1 MNPSFWNNT
10 LIDAVLPKGTP
21 AIVASVN
28 GYISMWV
35 RLPFVISNGVSLLS
49 PPGAGSLGWMSIEWT
64 CQRSHR
70 TNSVLEWAIDR
81 WFVDEKRHRVCA
93 NRCLNR
99 GCILPSLSS
108 SLSLYLSGSHRV
120 RACEL
125 VRACVCVFVCPRQ
138 Q

>member
-49 PPGAGSLGWMSIEWT
+49 PPWCRIIRLDVYRVDMPTLTQNKQCAGMG
-64 CQRSHR
+64 H
-70 TNSVLEWAIDR
+70 
-81 WFVDEKRHRVCA
+81 
-93 NRCLNR
+93 
-99 GCILPSLSS
+99 
-108 SLSLYLSGSHRV
+108 
-120 RACEL
+120 
-125 VRACVCVFVCPRQ
+125 
-138 Q
+138 